1 MLGSK
6 QTLLGADL
14 DVGLCRTTTKLWTLG
29 KSWAII
35 RLHLCLP
42 MCDQLPDGKSHFSF
56 VILSPVLNAMPDMV
70 KWNQHPRVFLSFDK
84 GATEAKCPY
93 CGTEYKLIGP
103 AKIGH

>member
-14 DVGLCRTTTKLWTLG
+14 DVGHCRTTTKLWTLG

-42 MCDQLPDGKSHFSF
+42 MCDQLPDGKSHFPF

-70 KWNQHPRVFLSFDK
+70 KWTGLLVQQGHWTKSRCLRAVQTIENHDAASEL
-84 GATEAKCPY
+84 
-93 CGTEYKLIGP
+93 LI
-103 AKIGH
+103 